1 MIGLQTMLKSFKI
14 ILALVLLNYTVG
26 YLPDAHA
33 SSSAQYQFELSA
45 EDYIRNAFAGNVPVA
60 ERVWVRAQLKQT
72 IEQILQHK
80 STFLRAKYWK
90 SDQKSVWI
98 LDEIGKDKPI
108 TVGITVLREQ
118 GKSTL
123 LDVKVLAFRESR
135 GWEVK
140 HNFFTRQFIGLSLLS
155 TSRKPKLDKPIDGI
169 TGATLSVRALKKLAK
184 IALVLDQ
191 SVRQTDN

>member
-1 MIGLQTMLKSFKI
+1 MSTLPMLKPFKTMLLLI
-14 ILALVLLNYTVG
+14 LLNCAVG
-26 YLPDAHA
+26 YLPSAHA
-33 SSSAQYQFELSA
+33 SSSAQHQFELSA
-45 EDYIRNAFAGNVPVA
+45 EDYIRNAFAGNVPTA
-60 ERVWVRAQLKQT
+60 ERVWVRGQLKQT

-80 STFLRAKYWK
+80 STFLRAKYWA
-90 SDQKSVWI
+90 SDEKSVWI

-108 TVGITVLREQ
+108 TVGITVLHQQ

-140 HNFFTRQFIGLSLLS
+140 HNFFTRQFIGLGLLS
-155 TSRKPKLDKPIDGI
+155 TSRKPKLDNAIDGI

-191 SVRQTDN
+191 SVRQSDS